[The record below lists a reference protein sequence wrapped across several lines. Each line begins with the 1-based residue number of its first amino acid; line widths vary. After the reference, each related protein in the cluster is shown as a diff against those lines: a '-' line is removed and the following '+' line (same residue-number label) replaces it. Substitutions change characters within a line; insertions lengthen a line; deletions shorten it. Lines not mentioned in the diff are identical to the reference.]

1 LDFVCFNVYLETRE
15 RLQAYLRRLQNLAGE
30 KPLVMAEIGLDSRRN
45 GLERQAEVL
54 EWQVREVF
62 AEGCTGAFIFAWTD
76 EWYRG
81 GYDIEDWD
89 FGLIDRDRRP
99 KPALAAVTRAFA
111 HVPFPATQDWPRI
124 SVVVCSYNGARTI
137 RDTLE
142 ALQLIEYPDF
152 EVILVDDGSKDATA
166 AIGREFGARVISTEN
181 RGLSNARNTGYEAAT
196 GELVAYIDD
205 DAYPDPHWL
214 LYLAH
219 RFTQGGWEAVG
230 GPNLAPRGDG
240 MIAECV
246 ANSPGGPVHVL
257 VSDIEAE
264 HIPGCNMAFRK
275 SALEAIGGFDPRFRT
290 AGDDVDVCWR
300 LVESGGRIGFHAGA
314 LVWHHRRNSVRTY
327 WRQQRGYGRAEALL
341 ERKWPEKYNAP
352 GHLSWIGRLYGRGL
366 TAAVRRAAG
375 RVYQGHAGTALF
387 QSVYQP
393 APGLLASLSLMPEW
407 HLAVLALAGITA
419 LGVIW
424 TPLFLAAPLLVIAL
438 TVPLG
443 QAAMNAARATFPRRR
458 GISVLCRR
466 LLTCMLHATQPVARL
481 FGRIQY
487 GLTPWRRRGRGLALP
502 LPRSQSAWREE
513 WESPEARTQTL
524 AAWLK
529 RQEAAWSPGGDF
541 DPWDFEVRGGLLSSA
556 RLLSTVE
563 EHGWGRQL
571 VRFRVWPRISA
582 FALFAIGA
590 LGALALA
597 TAIAGA
603 WPAAGALGLIAGL
616 TAVRAIWEAGLAMGA
631 ANSAIRKYRKAAKM
645 KLIPRGGDIGLL
657 VRVMLLARPYWLLIF
672 VFFLVSMLATPL
684 TLLTPI
690 PLKIVADAL
699 VGRQAIPGTFS
710 PLVPDALESSE
721 TQLILLAA
729 VLFVLVALLRQV
741 QELARMLLYTYIG
754 ELLTLKFRSK
764 LFGQV
769 QRISLAYHDTQGTAD
784 SVYRIQY
791 DATSI
796 QSLAIEGV
804 IPFLSS
810 SFTLVAMLYVIL
822 AIDWQLAIAAL
833 AATPVMLVL
842 TRAYQTK
849 LRQRARSVKR
859 LESSAME
866 VIQEVLGS
874 LRVVKAFGQEDRE
887 QERFYGRAEDGVQS
901 RVGLS
906 AMEGVFGLLI
916 GVTTAGVSAIVLYI
930 GALHVRSG
938 VLTLGELLLVMGY
951 LSQLYDPLRNAS
963 RRIGKMQSSLASAE
977 RAFQLLDQAPDV
989 PERPEAA
996 PLPRAGGGI
1005 RFRDVS
1011 FGYNGHARVLSNVSF
1026 QLRPGQ
1032 RLGVYGVTG
1041 AGKTT
1046 LISLLTRL
1054 YDPRAGA
1061 IFLDG
1066 IDIRDYKLAD
1076 LRNQFAVVL
1085 QEPVLFSTTIAE
1097 NIAYAR
1103 PGASNE
1109 EVVQAAIA
1117 ANAHD
1122 FIESLPDGYDTIV
1135 GERGMRLS
1143 GGERQRVAL
1152 ARAFLKDAPILVLD
1166 EPTSSVDHR
1175 TEEAIIASMERLMA
1189 GRTAIIIAHRLTTLD
1204 ECDRWLE
1211 LLPGGRTR
1219 VMNKPPSGAR
1229 HDVEEPAA
1237 STLSTLPHAGV
1248 KADV

>member
-1 LDFVCFNVYLETRE
+1 MGWDCHSRDPRVP
-15 RLQAYLRRLQNLAGE
+15 GE
-30 KPLVMAEIGLDSRRN
+30 MNGSR
-45 GLERQAEVL
+45 
-54 EWQVREVF
+54 
-62 AEGCTGAFIFAWTD
+62 T
-76 EWYRG
+76 
-81 GYDIEDWD
+81 
-89 FGLIDRDRRP
+89 
-99 KPALAAVTRAFA
+99 K
-111 HVPFPATQDWPRI
+111 
-124 SVVVCSYNGARTI
+124 
-137 RDTLE
+137 
-142 ALQLIEYPDF
+142 
-152 EVILVDDGSKDATA
+152 
-166 AIGREFGARVISTEN
+166 
-181 RGLSNARNTGYEAAT
+181 RGLK
-196 GELVAYIDD
+196 
-205 DAYPDPHWL
+205 L
-214 LYLAH
+214 LRCA
-219 RFTQGGWEAVG
+219 
-230 GPNLAPRGDG
+230 
-240 MIAECV
+240 
-246 ANSPGGPVHVL
+246 
-257 VSDIEAE
+257 
-264 HIPGCNMAFRK
+264 
-275 SALEAIGGFDPRFRT
+275 
-290 AGDDVDVCWR
+290 
-300 LVESGGRIGFHAGA
+300 
-314 LVWHHRRNSVRTY
+314 
-327 WRQQRGYGRAEALL
+327 
-341 ERKWPEKYNAP
+341 
-352 GHLSWIGRLYGRGL
+352 
-366 TAAVRRAAG
+366 
-375 RVYQGHAGTALF
+375 
-387 QSVYQP
+387 
-393 APGLLASLSLMPEW
+393 
-407 HLAVLALAGITA
+407 
-419 LGVIW
+419 
-424 TPLFLAAPLLVIAL
+424 
-438 TVPLG
+438 
-443 QAAMNAARATFPRRR
+443 
-458 GISVLCRR
+458 
-466 LLTCMLHATQPVARL
+466 
-481 FGRIQY
+481 
-487 GLTPWRRRGRGLALP
+487 
-502 LPRSQSAWREE
+502 
-513 WESPEARTQTL
+513 
-524 AAWLK
+524 LK
-529 RQEAAWSPGGDF
+529 RQEAAWRPGGDF
-541 DPWDFEVRGGLLSSA
+541 DRWDFEVRGGLLASA
-556 RLLSTVE
+556 RFTSTVE
-563 EHGWGRQL
+563 EHGGGRQL

-582 FALFAIGA
+582 LAPAAISA
-590 LGALALA
+590 FTALALA

-603 WPAAGALGLIAGL
+603 WPAVGVFGSIAGV
-616 TAVRAIWEAGLAMGA
+616 TALRAIWEAGSAMGT
-631 ANSAIRKYRKAAKM
+631 ANSTIAKYRNAEKM
-645 KLIPRGGDIGLL
+645 RLISRGGDIGLL

-684 TLLTPI
+684 TLLSPI
-690 PLKIVADAL
+690 PLAIVADAL
-699 VGRQAIPGTFS
+699 VGGQAIPGTFA

-721 TQLILLAA
+721 TQLIALAA
-729 VLFVLVALLRQV
+729 VMFVFVALLRQL
-741 QELARMLLYTYIG
+741 QELARVLLYTYIG
-754 ELLTLKFRSK
+754 ERLTLKFRSK
-764 LFGQV
+764 LFAQV
-769 QRISLAYHDTQGTAD
+769 QRISLAYHDEQGTAD

-804 IPFLSS
+804 IPFISS

-822 AIDWQLAIAAL
+822 AIDWQLAIVAL

-930 GALHVRSG
+930 GALHVHSG
-938 VLTLGELLLVMGY
+938 ALTLGELVLVMGY

-977 RAFQLLDQAPDV
+977 RAFQLLDESPDV

-996 PLPRAGGGI
+996 PLPRAEGGLS
-1005 RFRDVS
+1005 FRDVS

-1054 YDPRAGA
+1054 YDPRGGA
-1061 IFLDG
+1061 ILLDG
-1066 IDIRDYKLAD
+1066 TDIRDYKLAD

-1211 LLPGGRTR
+1211 LLPGGKTR
-1219 VMNKPPSGAR
+1219 VMNRPPSGAR
-1229 HDVEEPAA
+1229 RDAVEPAA
-1237 STLSTLPHAGV
+1237 TTLSTRPHVGV
-1248 KADV
+1248 NADV